1 MHGDLAN
8 KLSIESKR
16 AGQLNYITLNQQG
29 LIKGIVQEV
38 CDLNDDL
45 NILREQEIQLSAEAT
60 DNEAHLSD
68 ALIVNQCQQFVTQL
82 CMRRNKRCLL
92 GYQKLRATQINRFV
106 WQNMNPRDGSDD
118 SAGHE
123 VSTSQ
128 ISVENLSHPEQDYL
142 RQYQDL
148 VQGFKSSFSGL
159 DLSGDLIPP
168 TNIFIDVRV
177 LRDGGEIQTEYG
189 VFNLIKDSQFF
200 VRKSDVARL
209 ILQGYLEEI

>member
-16 AGQLNYITLNQQG
+16 ADQLNYITLHQQG
-29 LIKGIVQEV
+29 LIKSIVQEV

-45 NILREQEIQLSAEAT
+45 NILREQEIRLSAEAPN
-60 DNEAHLSD
+60 NEGHLNET
-68 ALIVNQCQQFVTQL
+68 LIVNQCQQFVTQL

-92 GYQKLRATQINRFV
+92 GYQKLRATQINKFV
-106 WQNMNPRDGSDD
+106 WQNMNPRDVSDD
-118 SAGHE
+118 RSGQEFNA
-123 VSTSQ
+123 SQ
-128 ISVENLSHPEQDYL
+128 ISVDNLSHPEQDYL
-142 RQYQDL
+142 RQYKDL

-177 LRDGGEIQTEYG
+177 LKDGGEIQTEYG
-189 VFNLIKDSQFF
+189 VFNLMKDSQFF